1 MKIHFNGEVQLM
13 GYGESDSSGAW
24 IKLQI
29 LPEDLESFRGLKGT
43 TFDITLAN
51 PDQPVGTP
59 AKEPTPGKPKGG
71 ALSKEAG
78 KICHVLEFQ
87 QYCAD
92 QLTSVSPTTFEPSH
106 DIAANYIRSFCGI
119 ESRAELD
126 HNATAAKKFRN
137 LMTDYSRW
145 FQTCESL

>member
-1 MKIHFNGEVQLM
+1 MTTHFTGEVQLM

-24 IKLQI
+24 IKLQVT
-29 LPEDLESFRGLKGT
+29 PEDLEAFRGLKGT
-43 TFDITLAN
+43 TFDILLAN
-51 PDQPVGTP
+51 PDQPIGAP
-59 AKEPTPGKPKGG
+59 QEPTPSRPKGG
-71 ALSKEAG
+71 TLAKEAG

-92 QLTSVSPTTFEPSH
+92 QLTSVSSTTFEPTH
-106 DIAANYIRSFCGI
+106 DIAASYIRSFCGI
-119 ESRAELD
+119 GSRAELD
-126 HNATAAKKFRN
+126 HNETAAKKFRN